1 MTMKGVIYTDERE
14 QGRGLLLREKKRGG
28 EVFENA
34 SVHKVFSLWKIFRW
48 IPAFAGMTEIL

>member
-34 SVHKVFSLWKIFRW
+34 SVHKVFSL
-48 IPAFAGMTEIL
+48 